1 MDYALLMKLAAHIV
15 AVVEDWHAN
24 VQTGVACEDPFKA
37 FRLPVVSAGCTN
49 WVYLRF
55 NAIGHERIQICDH
68 SGKYASTAWVDFCTL
83 DLALC

>member
-1 MDYALLMKLAAHIV
+1 MDYSLLVKLAAHIA
-15 AVVEDWHAN
+15 AVVEAWEAGSQAGAGTVN
-24 VQTGVACEDPFKA
+24 PFQA

-68 SGKYASTAWVDFCTL
+68 SGKYASVGWADFCTL